1 MRDLYVTICHSSLSI
16 FTSFLADTQ
25 IANEIRLGH
34 IPEWTPG
41 QQVVPQ
47 IAKDYW
53 RMPENATMLDL
64 ILQVRAELVFFL
76 ADCSLPLT
84 RRLLVSLVIDS
95 STIRYQI

>member
-1 MRDLYVTICHSSLSI
+1 MYVSSSSFFYFSDDLLS
-16 FTSFLADTQ
+16 ADTQ

-41 QQVVPQ
+41 RQVVPQ

-64 ILQVRAELVFFL
+64 ILQVRAELVIFF
-76 ADCSLPLT
+76 
-84 RRLLVSLVIDS
+84 RLVDS
-95 STIRYQI
+95 